1 MSTIAHVSRTLWV
14 QATNWW
20 RADAT
25 ARSAARARPL
35 PERPVAVFFAGGPVE
50 LYQLADWLPVLED
63 LDEVVPLV
71 VVCTRADGA
80 RAVMRRTSLPV
91 RLAKGAPDIEALV
104 RRGGLRGVL
113 YVNHLERNFR
123 MLRFPG
129 PVHVYLG
136 HGESEKDSSI
146 SNQNKAYDYSF
157 VAGPAGRDRL
167 QRVLRGYDAA
177 VRAPMVGRPQLD
189 HDAPGA
195 PDWARDG
202 RTRVLYAPTWE
213 GDRPA
218 MAYGSIA
225 SHGEALVRALVED
238 GGFRVVYRPH
248 PRAGSTSPDYHRAD
262 AAVRELLAGED
273 HLVDTGPY
281 GWQTRFADVCVTDVS
296 SVAYDWAAT
305 GKPLVVTDPGPGVAE
320 TVDSPLLSAVPRL
333 TAAEAGS
340 APELLRAVQGRMPE
354 GWSAVVEHY
363 FGDTTPGAAT
373 ARFRA
378 AVQAVLAT

>member
-1 MSTIAHVSRTLWV
+1 MSTIGHVIRQLRV
-14 QATNWW
+14 QASNWW
-20 RADAT
+20 RADSTARAAT
-25 ARSAARARPL
+25 AATPL
-35 PERPVAVFFAGGPVE
+35 PDAPVAVFFAGGPVE

-71 VVCTRADGA
+71 VVCTRPDGA
-80 RAVMRRTSLPV
+80 RAAMAATRLPV
-91 RLAKGAPDIEALV
+91 RLAKGAPDLERLV
-104 RRGGLRGVL
+104 RSDGVRGVL

-123 MLRFPG
+123 MLRFAE

-136 HGESEKDSSI
+136 HGESDKDSSI

-189 HDAPGA
+189 HDSPGA
-195 PDWARDG
+195 PSWERDG

-218 MAYGSIA
+218 MSYGSVA
-225 SHGEALVRALVED
+225 THGVALVRALVED

-248 PRAGSTSPDYHRAD
+248 PRSGTTSDAYRRAD
-262 AAVRELLAGED
+262 HEVRALLESPD

-281 GWQTRFADVCVTDVS
+281 GWQRAFADVCVTDVS

-305 GKPLVVTDPGPGVAE
+305 GKPLVVTLPGAAATPTDG
-320 TVDSPLLSAVPRL
+320 SRLLDAVPRL
-333 TAAEAGS
+333 AASEAS
-340 APELLRAVQGRMPE
+340 RAPALLRSLGEEMPA
-354 GWSAVVEHY
+354 GWSEVVEHY
-363 FGDTTPGAAT
+363 VGDTTPGAAT

-378 AVQAVLAT
+378 AVLEALRS

>member
-1 MSTIAHVSRTLWV
+1 MSTIAHVARTLWV
-14 QATNWW
+14 QAGNWW

-25 ARSAARARPL
+25 ARAAVAAAPL
-35 PERPVAVFFAGGPVE
+35 PPAPVAVFFAGGPVE

-80 RAVMRRTSLPV
+80 RAAMAVTRLPV
-91 RLAKGAPDIEALV
+91 RLAKGAPDLERLV
-104 RRGGLRGVL
+104 RSDGVRGVL

-123 MLRFPG
+123 MLRFPE

-136 HGESEKDSSI
+136 HGESDKDSSI
-146 SNQNKAYDYSF
+146 SNQNKAYDFSF
-157 VAGPAGRDRL
+157 VAGPAGRERL
-167 QRVLRGYDAA
+167 ERVLRGYDAA
-177 VRAPMVGRPQLD
+177 TRAPMVGRPQLD
-189 HDAPGA
+189 HTVPGA
-195 PDWARDG
+195 PAWERDG

-248 PRAGSTSPDYHRAD
+248 PRAGATSPAYHRAD
-262 AAVRELLAGED
+262 LAVRALLTGPD

-281 GWQTRFADVCVTDVS
+281 GWQAGFADACVTDVS

-305 GKPLVVTDPGPGVAE
+305 GKPLVVTDPGPAVPSTG
-320 TVDSPLLSAVPRL
+320 DSLLLSTVPRL
-333 TAAEAGS
+333 TAAEAGQ
-340 APELLRAVQGRMPE
+340 APALLRSLGGRMPV
-354 GWSAVVEHY
+354 GWDEVVAHY

-373 ARFRA
+373 QRFRA
-378 AVQAVLAT
+378 AVRAALQS